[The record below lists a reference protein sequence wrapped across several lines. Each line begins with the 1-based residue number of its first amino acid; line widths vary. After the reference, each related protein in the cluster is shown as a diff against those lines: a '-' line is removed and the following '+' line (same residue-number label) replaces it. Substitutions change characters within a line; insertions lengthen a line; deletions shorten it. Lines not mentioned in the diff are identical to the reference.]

1 MTETNRARDLL
12 ATLRDEL
19 HKLAW
24 TLERTRAGV
33 DAIATQAARI
43 RKSVAALDAL
53 GQSEDTAIEL
63 EMLVDAAV
71 DFLAAFGE
79 LESGIR
85 DAQGAVDAREAAMA
99 DDADGQQA

>member
-1 MTETNRARDLL
+1 MTEQHQARDLL
-12 ATLRDEL
+12 ATLRDAL
-19 HKLAW
+19 RKLAL
-24 TLERTRAGV
+24 TLERTQAGV

-43 RKSVAALDAL
+43 RESVEALSAL
-53 GQSEDTAIEL
+53 GQPEDTAIEI

-85 DAQGAVDAREAAMA
+85 DAQAEVDTLEAAMEDNENGREA
-99 DDADGQQA
+99 